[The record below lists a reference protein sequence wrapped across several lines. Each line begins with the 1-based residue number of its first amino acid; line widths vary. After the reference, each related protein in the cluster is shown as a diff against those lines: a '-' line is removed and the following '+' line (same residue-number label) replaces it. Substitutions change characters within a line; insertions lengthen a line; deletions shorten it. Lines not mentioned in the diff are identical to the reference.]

1 MLMKPKARW
10 TEFQLEGCSS
20 YYLSYLDD
28 IAFEWINQAIW
39 SLETMKPFCVKGF
52 LEPYRFLCTVSYWN
66 FHIIVENEKTVPIPK
81 EDIHYQI
88 AHINMIEFCQN
99 LYEDILNAFN
109 EWVYFTDI
117 VDDNY
122 NAEEKSQLLS
132 EKLDKLK
139 ALILEKEHCFK
150 EQKYFLLR

>member
-1 MLMKPKARW
+1 
-10 TEFQLEGCSS
+10 
-20 YYLSYLDD
+20 
-28 IAFEWINQAIW
+28 
-39 SLETMKPFCVKGF
+39 
-52 LEPYRFLCTVSYWN
+52 
-66 FHIIVENEKTVPIPK
+66 
-81 EDIHYQI
+81 
-88 AHINMIEFCQN
+88 MIEFCQN

-122 NAEEKSQLLS
+122 NAYEKSQLLS